1 MAFVVVLHLP
11 SSHPSNLSSI
21 LARTTSLDVV
31 EVSDGERIQP
41 NRVFVIP
48 AGCCLALCGNQFR
61 LTPRD
66 KEVPPTP
73 HVIDQFFHSLA
84 EQCGPQSAGVILSGT
99 GVDGTAGLSSI
110 KAVGGITFAQ
120 DSSAVHG
127 GMPGSAVATGVVDFV
142 LPPEQIAAR
151 LILWSHHHRDGA
163 RNPFAKNEP
172 HPEQVE
178 KEEQADFQEILTLLT
193 ASSGIDFQNYK
204 TATLR
209 RRLERRAAICHVE
222 SLNAYRQYLNFNPDE
237 LEMLEQEALI
247 HVTSFFRDQW
257 ELVRALQGFSLG
269 GVDGTGPIH
278 LALGAPLVLIGG
290 IAAWCWSRPLDVL
303 LSGEVE
309 AAALGVDVTQVR
321 RWVLIWTA
329 TLTAAAVALGGSA
342 AFIGLIVPHVMRSC
356 VGVGHRQLIPV
367 SAIAGAAFLVGC
379 DILARV
385 LPPTGELPIGVVT
398 GMIGAPLFIVVLIRS
413 RRELV

>member
-120 DSSAVHG
+120 NSSAVHG

-142 LPPEQIAAR
+142 LPPDGLSIRFNYIDFIGEEAR
-151 LILWSHHHRDGA
+151 LLNFKLPAVKAYVRANKLNQVLWREAAGVKPKLGIASAGKAYADTR
-163 RNPFAKNEP
+163 
-172 HPEQVE
+172 
-178 KEEQADFQEILTLLT
+178 QALADL
-193 ASSGIDFQNYK
+193 GIDQKMAADLGIRLYK
-204 TATLR
+204 IAVTWP
-209 RRLERRAAICHVE
+209 LEETGVRDFAQGLDEIFVVE
-222 SLNAYRQYLNFNPDE
+222 EIFNS
-237 LEMLEQEALI
+237 I
-247 HVTSFFRDQW
+247 STCKFSSFKKVKVFPNI
-257 ELVRALQGFSLG
+257 
-269 GVDGTGPIH
+269 T
-278 LALGAPLVLIGG
+278 
-290 IAAWCWSRPLDVL
+290 
-303 LSGEVE
+303 
-309 AAALGVDVTQVR
+309 
-321 RWVLIWTA
+321 
-329 TLTAAAVALGGSA
+329 
-342 AFIGLIVPHVMRSC
+342 
-356 VGVGHRQLIPV
+356 
-367 SAIAGAAFLVGC
+367 
-379 DILARV
+379 
-385 LPPTGELPIGVVT
+385 
-398 GMIGAPLFIVVLIRS
+398 
-413 RRELV
+413 